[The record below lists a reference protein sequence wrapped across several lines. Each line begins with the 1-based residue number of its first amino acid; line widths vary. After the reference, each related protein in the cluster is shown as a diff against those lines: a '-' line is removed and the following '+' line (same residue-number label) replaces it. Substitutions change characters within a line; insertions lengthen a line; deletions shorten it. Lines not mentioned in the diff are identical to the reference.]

1 MSSLSDT
8 VINLIENSIWDL
20 EFEDISFK
28 AIYDSA
34 STKKMFNQLH
44 SLYFDLHPE
53 KSKLKPVAHW
63 KNIRNSFE
71 EDVKTLPELENKL
84 SSLYANYYVHLGKKH
99 LIIEQHQSDSLKN
112 ILLSHNFDSIINWV
126 PEGKLLL
133 INEDPEA
140 KESPMSVVSQRKN
153 ANGVMSFLLYE
164 SIVSFYNEIPSEGL
178 LSDEGRKHQSSMR
191 FKKRVVVPGFHKII
205 ISPDYKLRI
214 FLIDSFLV
222 GEDSAL
228 SKTLIA
234 NNTINKFL
242 KSSSTLQEKKRVAF
256 FPAIKRIYDDAEVGQ
271 VIGGCFYTSSGARYV
286 PKSKGTGSDIR
297 HDPFQKGGERASEES
312 LSFTKIEVEFPEDTG
327 KPTISLY
334 GSPDMLERPDD
345 SLHEME
351 VVFSTRS
358 NNYAK
363 FLKKPLEY
371 GGWI

>member
-1 MSSLSDT
+1 MFMSSLSDT

-133 INEDPEA
+133 I
-140 KESPMSVVSQRKN
+140 K
-153 ANGVMSFLLYE
+153 
-164 SIVSFYNEIPSEGL
+164 
-178 LSDEGRKHQSSMR
+178 
-191 FKKRVVVPGFHKII
+191 
-205 ISPDYKLRI
+205 
-214 FLIDSFLV
+214 
-222 GEDSAL
+222 
-228 SKTLIA
+228 
-234 NNTINKFL
+234 
-242 KSSSTLQEKKRVAF
+242 
-256 FPAIKRIYDDAEVGQ
+256 
-271 VIGGCFYTSSGARYV
+271 
-286 PKSKGTGSDIR
+286 
-297 HDPFQKGGERASEES
+297 
-312 LSFTKIEVEFPEDTG
+312 
-327 KPTISLY
+327 
-334 GSPDMLERPDD
+334 
-345 SLHEME
+345 
-351 VVFSTRS
+351 
-358 NNYAK
+358 
-363 FLKKPLEY
+363 
-371 GGWI
+371 